1 MSRKEKIQS
10 EALEFNIKKFL
21 ECTKEIK
28 NFNELNRAWAWYDCQ
43 NAFNNNHKLTPAEI
57 DYRAKELFI
66 YLANWGMVARGSFIM
81 KHTWRILKEVVTEIS
96 RKEYNDLRKITISE
110 TEKDSHIN
118 TINSLYEEIA
128 QILYKYHED
137 YKPDDSVQE
146 KKDKSVLKVSSAL
159 ITKIL
164 LGTTG
169 CIVAYDSNVRN
180 ALSMFSNLDNNPEIR
195 GAGGLRG
202 KSDYRKDRFTDIY
215 DFYFS
220 YKDSFNKKIEKINQ
234 DSTHPKWT
242 VMKLIDYCLWNYWDT
257 YGAKYEEIKKRIS
270 LS

>member
-1 MSRKEKIQS
+1 MSRNKKIPS
-10 EALEFNIKKFL
+10 EALKFNIKKFL

-57 DYRAKELFI
+57 DYREKELFI

-96 RKEYNDLRKITISE
+96 RKEYNGLRKISINKNDIE
-110 TEKDSHIN
+110 THVKLIN
-118 TINSLYEEIA
+118 TLYERIA
-128 QILYKYHED
+128 VILYQYHED
-137 YKPDDSVQE
+137 YTPNDNEDKKKE
-146 KKDKSVLKVSSAL
+146 KAFLKVSSAL

-169 CIVAYDSNVRN
+169 CIVAYDSNVCN
-180 ALSMFSNLDNNPEIR
+180 VLSLFSNVDNNPEIS

-202 KSDYRKDRFTDIY
+202 KSKHRIKCLSEIY
-215 DFYFS
+215 QFYFD
-220 YKDSFNKKIEKINQ
+220 YEKTINKTIDNINQ
-234 DSTHPKWT
+234 DPTHPKWT
-242 VMKLIDYCLWNYWDT
+242 VMKLIDYCLWNYWNT
-257 YGAKYEEIKKRIS
+257 VGENYEEIKQNSKS
-270 LS
+270 